1 MQTVIVKEAEAGQR
15 LNKFLNK
22 YLPKAPNSFIY
33 KMLRKKNIVLNGKK
47 ADGSEKVN
55 CGDEI
60 KLFFSDETIEGFS
73 GITVDFS
80 SNTGKA
86 MIPTVP
92 QEITKSNKNSEN
104 GSKLAKLAGSWI
116 VYEDDN
122 VIFFNK
128 PEGILS
134 QKAVQGD
141 VSMVEYLLSYLTET
155 GFVKAGERRGFQ
167 PGICNRLDRNTSG
180 LLIAGKT
187 LPGLQRMSE
196 LIQSREAKK
205 FYRCIVKGVVD
216 KEQTIEGHLV
226 KDEKR
231 NTVTVTKTV
240 REDSADR
247 QMKIC
252 TRYIPIATNGF
263 STLLEVELITGR
275 THQIRAHLASEG
287 HPLAGDTKYGN
298 TEYNRYFKKKYGLA
312 SQLLHSYRLEIPGDI
327 ALPKNDGNVFLGNF
341 DENNDFA
348 DVKSKVL
355 AAVCGQA
362 FIAPLPEKFKDI
374 IAKENLG
381 D

>member
-1 MQTVIVKEAEAGQR
+1 MGQINMQTVIVKEAEAGQR

-55 CGDEI
+55 SGDEI
-60 KLFFSDETIEGFS
+60 KLFLSDETILEFS
-73 GITVDFS
+73 GKTKGSVPDNSVKGKIAANSKDVMNADRNKTV
-80 SNTGKA
+80 A
-86 MIPTVP
+86 
-92 QEITKSNKNSEN
+92 NKKMA
-104 GSKLAKLAGSWI
+104 GLAGEWI

-128 PEGILS
+128 PVGILS
-134 QKAVQGD
+134 QKAVQSD

-155 GFVKAGERRGFQ
+155 GYLKEGEQRGFR

-187 LPGLQRMSE
+187 LPGLQVMSE
-196 LIQSREAKK
+196 AIKDRQVKK
-205 FYRCIVKGVVD
+205 FYRCIVKGVID
-216 KEQTIEGHLV
+216 KEQTIEGYLV

-231 NTVTVTKTV
+231 NTVTVAKQV
-240 REDSADR
+240 DENSSDK

-252 TRYIPIATNGF
+252 TRYVPIASNGF

-275 THQIRAHLASEG
+275 THQIRAHLASVG

-298 TEYNRYFKKKYGLA
+298 AEYNKYFKKHYDLSA
-312 SQLLHSYRLEIPGDI
+312 QLLHSYRLEMPKEDI
-327 ALPKNDGNVFLGNF
+327 LKDNSEAVNSLKD
-341 DENNDFA
+341 
-348 DVKSKVL
+348 KVL
-355 AAVCGQA
+355 LDLLGKS
-362 FIAPLPEKFKDI
+362 FIAPLPKNFMDI
-374 IAKENLG
+374 IIRENLG